1 MAGYFFKRHFFTGRL
16 KAFEISD
23 TCRHLPPQ
31 VLISLIRRNLGRS
44 VGGGAWRFFVI
55 RVTFGRR
62 STTRSTITFQVFRSF
77 HTQRLGETRGSERIG
92 EIERSL

>member
-31 VLISLIRRNLGRS
+31 VLIALIGRNLGRS
-44 VGGGAWRFFVI
+44 VGGGAWRFFCYPGDIWTTLDDALDDHFSGVSLI
-55 RVTFGRR
+55 SYTAPRR
-62 STTRSTITFQVFRSF
+62 NAR
-77 HTQRLGETRGSERIG
+77 
-92 EIERSL
+92 